1 MLAPEFFVETAFF
14 SVWDLRNGKNSC
26 LIVWK
31 TVKVPLEAAA
41 KKQGEDLK
49 IVRRLIK
56 ASIGVQ
62 HVSQV
67 HASFNQTS
75 CFIHLQI
82 VIA

>member
-1 MLAPEFFVETAFF
+1 M
-14 SVWDLRNGKNSC
+14 
-26 LIVWK
+26 
-31 TVKVPLEAAA
+31 KVPLEAAA